1 MSLIFKPKIPL
12 DLILPVLIEPVRS
25 RLNNSPWSDKD
36 MTRLILLRAMN
47 IPFGTIGKMLK
58 KANGTCCFMVRE
70 NELEDQIKEIHER
83 LIASIMDNKGDGRVT
98 APLSA
103 HTSRE

>member
-1 MSLIFKPKIPL
+1 MSIVFTPKIPL

-25 RLNNSPWSDKD
+25 RLNNSPWSEED
-36 MTRLILLRAMN
+36 MTRLIMLRAMN

-70 NELEDQIKEIHER
+70 NELEGKIKEIQES
-83 LIASIMDNKGDGRVT
+83 LIESIMG
-98 APLSA
+98 
-103 HTSRE
+103 